1 MEKRANGRACAC
13 APSEASAE
21 LWGSK
26 RPVCEW
32 ALENRSLDLCEVQR
46 AKNRTRATP
55 ANEGGRKN
63 ISPRARR
70 PTPSDGLPFRAAHR
84 RPSPRPT
91 TPARRMVTIKYK
103 AKTIHSA
110 PGTVKDVKCTL
121 ALATGLLPGEMKLI
135 RKGKVLADP
144 EEAVAAEE
152 KLMLLRQGRST
163 PRRARRSASTSARSS
178 GAATH
183 SAPLRRP
190 PRERHGPLDRPH
202 CRGAPPAAVRRVHRG
217 AAVPAARRRADAPRP
232 RPPRLPRPPTNAVTI
247 FAVPCPIN
255 PQAALQARADEHA
268 ALVQAAEESL
278 RAALHRDVTGGS
290 ADAADADS
298 AGAGDGASDA
308 ARGADSSRRP
318 RALATLE
325 SALVDAPPRGPPPAP
340 RMGGGL
346 ASRVREMGEDEALL
360 EPLLRLPPSLVEAAA
375 ELDLDL
381 GDASAAAAAAA
392 AIESSAAS
400 SVYTVGSSSSS
411 SCASSSSSSCP
422 PRAPPPPPPEAYG
435 VPSRLRAGLMPA
447 HDEAPPPG
455 ATLVE
460 IDLSQLG
467 EEGADAAL
475 ALLRADRARSARSAR
490 RRTRCRST
498 SGRRSPRTR
507 RRASRSGVR
516 AGRAAQCGADSA
528 HLAAVGPIAAAAAAA
543 ASAHAVPAAWWCRCQ
558 RRRRPPLSSARRSA

>member
-1 MEKRANGRACAC
+1 
-13 APSEASAE
+13 
-21 LWGSK
+21 
-26 RPVCEW
+26 
-32 ALENRSLDLCEVQR
+32 
-46 AKNRTRATP
+46 
-55 ANEGGRKN
+55 
-63 ISPRARR
+63 
-70 PTPSDGLPFRAAHR
+70 
-84 RPSPRPT
+84 
-91 TPARRMVTIKYK
+91 MVTIKYK
-103 AKTIHSA
+103 AKTLHSA

-144 EEAVAAEE
+144 EEAIAAEE
-152 KLMLLRQGRST
+152 KLMLLRQEA
-163 PRRARRSASTSARSS
+163 PRRAPIRLNVREIIS
-178 GAATH
+178 GRAA
-183 SAPLRRP
+183 RRP
-190 PRERHGPLDRPH
+190 LSVDPAERHGPLV
-202 CRGAPPAAVRRVHRG
+202 ALIAEAL
-217 AAVPAARRRADAPRP
+217 
-232 RPPRLPRPPTNAVTI
+232 RLPPCDEYTEVRLFLPHVGALMRPDLALLDYPVPPTNAVTI

-298 AGAGDGASDA
+298 AGAGDGASDGGA
-308 ARGADSSRRP
+308 SADSSRRP

-340 RMGGGL
+340 RMG
-346 ASRVREMGEDEALL
+346 AVSPRVREMGEDEALL
-360 EPLLRLPPSLVEAAA
+360 EPLLQLPPSLVEAAA

-392 AIESSAAS
+392 ESSAAS

-475 ALLRADRARSARSAR
+475 ALLRADRALGALGTPPHALSQHEWEAIAAHEEARLEERCAELVAQLNAEPTAPISPRARAMAR
-490 RRTRCRST
+490 R
-498 SGRRSPRTR
+498 PR
-507 RRASRSGVR
+507 
-516 AGRAAQCGADSA
+516 
-528 HLAAVGPIAAAAAAA
+528 
-543 ASAHAVPAAWWCRCQ
+543 
-558 RRRRPPLSSARRSA
+558 PLSPSSILRL